1 MAKNIEKYLNAEKV
15 DISEWKKIA
24 SAALKDQNL
33 EDLNK
38 EIDKGLSIK
47 PLYTSEDEEEDY
59 SYSLRR
65 GLKPNVNNYMPWY
78 ICTTIDHNNDSK
90 ILNGRILGELERGSN
105 SIEISF
111 FEINTLDKILNNVDL
126 SIAPVFIRNINYSKE
141 NLSNYIDFLKSN
153 KNKNVL
159 GGFEID
165 PFASD
170 LWLDEFSANKK
181 INEKSYRTPLKL
193 Y

>member
-33 EDLNK
+33 EDLDK

-65 GLKPNVNNYMPWY
+65 GLKPYINNYMPWY
-78 ICTTIDHNNDSK
+78 ICTTICRLA
-90 ILNGRILGELERGSN
+90 I
-105 SIEISF
+105 
-111 FEINTLDKILNNVDL
+111 DKN
-126 SIAPVFIRNINYSKE
+126 
-141 NLSNYIDFLKSN
+141 
-153 KNKNVL
+153 
-159 GGFEID
+159 
-165 PFASD
+165 
-170 LWLDEFSANKK
+170 
-181 INEKSYRTPLKL
+181 
-193 Y
+193 

>member
-111 FEINTLDKILNNVDL
+111 FEINTLDKDVQFFYVAKNRLERAIELNHPTN
-126 SIAPVFIRNINYSKE
+126 ATACKPC
-141 NLSNYIDFLKSN
+141 
-153 KNKNVL
+153 
-159 GGFEID
+159 G
-165 PFASD
+165 A
-170 LWLDEFSANKK
+170 
-181 INEKSYRTPLKL
+181 
-193 Y
+193 